1 MNIIDN
7 EFTDVTTPSG
17 PMRTYLF
24 RPKTEGIFPGV
35 VLFTE
40 IFQVTHQMRRAAS
53 MIAGH
58 GFVVAV
64 PEIFH
69 DHLPGG
75 KVLPYTDEGTKQGR
89 AVKTGKALAAFDA
102 DAQAVSEMLANYSR
116 CTGKI
121 GMMGFCIGGHL
132 AVRAATL
139 NQVGAC
145 AAFYPSGLHCG
156 ALGQGDSADTLE
168 RFKDLQGE
176 SVFFLGTKD
185 DLIPAEGRARVL
197 KSLNASKVNFR
208 WLELPADHAFMRD
221 AGPTYDAELSL
232 QCYQE
237 TVNLFRRNLL

>member
-24 RPKTEGIFPGV
+24 RPKAEGKFPGV

-40 IFQVTHQMRRAAS
+40 IFQVTHQMRRAAA

-69 DHLPGG
+69 GHLPGG

-89 AVKTGKALAAFDA
+89 AVKTGKTLAAFDA
-102 DAQAVSEMLANYSR
+102 DALAVTEMLAKYSR

-121 GMMGFCIGGHL
+121 GTMGFCIGGHL
-132 AVRAATL
+132 AVRAAAL
-139 NQVGAC
+139 NQVDAC

-156 ALGQGDSADTLE
+156 ALGQGESADTLE
-168 RFKDLQGE
+168 RLKDLKGE
-176 SVFFLGTKD
+176 SAFFLGTKD

-197 KSLNASKVNFR
+197 ESLNAANVNFR

-221 AGPTYDAELSL
+221 AGPGYDAEISL

>member
-1 MNIIDN
+1 MIIIDN
-7 EFTDVTTPSG
+7 EFTDVSTPSG

-24 RPKTEGIFPGV
+24 RPQEEGRYPGV
-35 VLFTE
+35 ILFTE

-89 AVKTGKALAAFDA
+89 AVKTGKELSAFDA
-102 DAQAVSEMLANYSR
+102 DAKAVSAMLQKYSR
-116 CTGKI
+116 CTGRI
-121 GMMGFCIGGHL
+121 GTMGFCIGGHL

-139 NQVGAC
+139 NPVDAC

-156 ALGQGDSADTLE
+156 ALGKGETADTLE
-168 RFKDLQGE
+168 RLRDLRGE
-176 SVFFLGTKD
+176 SAFFLGTKD
-185 DLIPAEGRARVL
+185 GLIPADGRATVL
-197 KSLNASKVNFR
+197 AELNESGVNFR
-208 WLELPADHAFMRD
+208 WFELPADHAFMRD
-221 AGPTYDAELSL
+221 AGPAYDAELAL
-232 QCYQE
+232 QCYSE
-237 TVNLFRRNLL
+237 TANLFRRNLL